1 MFKFELRQH
10 VKIRSHHG
18 GIVSGEISRRMESA
32 HGIEYQVINN
42 DDGFSGWHAEDAITP
57 LTVLQS
63 FYIAY
68 YAWATAAVLTN
79 EFDPS
84 AGLCGNLYDFMTNL
98 GVDNGDPLEEMHNAF
113 AVAGLCTLL
122 PFNDDDVNPYRTE
135 SLNDECHKNPER
147 LAWVEKQIE
156 AIYND

>member
-1 MFKFELRQH
+1 MFKFELGQH
-10 VKIRSHHG
+10 VSVKTEFG
-18 GIVSGEISRRMESA
+18 VLVGELSRRTESE
-32 HGIEYQVINN
+32 HGIEYYVTT
-42 DDGFSGWHAEDAITP
+42 DGGEWDNWYPDDAITP
-57 LTVLQS
+57 LTALQS

-68 YAWATAAVLTN
+68 YKWATAAVLTG

-84 AGLCGNLYDFMTNL
+84 SGLCGNLYDFTNNL
-98 GVDNGDPLEEMHNAF
+98 GVDHGDPLEELHNAF

-135 SLNDECHKNPER
+135 SLNDECHKNPAR

-156 AIYND
+156 VIYHD

>member
-1 MFKFELRQH
+1 MFKFELGQH
-10 VKIRSHHG
+10 VRIMSHHG

-42 DDGFSGWHAEDAITP
+42 DDGFSGWHVEDAITP

-68 YAWATAAVLTN
+68 HMWATAEELTD
-79 EFDPS
+79 EFNQS
-84 AGLCGNLYDFMTNL
+84 QGLHENLDRFCDSL
-98 GVDNGDPLEEMHNAF
+98 GVDSQHPRQQLGRSLIATGYRS
-113 AVAGLCTLL
+113 VY
-122 PFNDDDVNPYRTE
+122 PFNSGWMGCYKIEADKN
-135 SLNDECHKNPER
+135 ECHKNPAR